1 MSEANFINPS
11 RLSASEQAAA
21 LDQSPAKKEKKKR
34 KWGQDVGEIPKLIP
48 PRKRAKTEAEKHQ
61 RALERVRRNRDAA
74 EASRKPKHDQREMI
88 ENQRDGLQDL
98 TRNLIDM
105 VKELMKQ
112 CPNTHLKLEDIPG
125 YEHLD
130 YLLGKPEQDL
140 MSPNELK
147 RAKERAQVQSPDQAP
162 GLPTPHISP
171 ISQVSHQFSSSEL
184 ESSGQWTPNTEYHS
198 LGEEKSTGSA
208 RPPQH
213 GGLSNPANPISLFD

>member
-1 MSEANFINPS
+1 MLPVGLFCSPSHATCPFLPGFSLSHTSSPTPILRPIFLSLRLNTTKHTHHSYETMSEANFINPS

-74 EASRKPKHDQREMI
+74 EASRKRKHDQREMI

-105 VKELMKQ
+105 VNELMKQ

-130 YLLGKPEQDL
+130 YLLGKPEHDL

-147 RAKERAQVQSPDQAP
+147 RAKERVQTS
-162 GLPTPHISP
+162 LSP
-171 ISQVSHQFSSSEL
+171 I
-184 ESSGQWTPNTEYHS
+184 
-198 LGEEKSTGSA
+198 
-208 RPPQH
+208 
-213 GGLSNPANPISLFD
+213 